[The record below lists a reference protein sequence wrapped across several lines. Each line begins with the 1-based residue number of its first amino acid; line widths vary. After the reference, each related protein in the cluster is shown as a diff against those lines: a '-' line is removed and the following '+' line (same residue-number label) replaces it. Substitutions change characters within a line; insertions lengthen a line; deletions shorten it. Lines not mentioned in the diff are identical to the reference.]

1 MLVVSAM
8 LKTVDGKGDEVE
20 QEFKKLAPKVLKD
33 PGTIDYVVHRAID
46 DPNKFFVYEK
56 YDDMDALRAH
66 GQTDHFKEFGR
77 ATASMFS
84 ARPEIG
90 LYNPIT

>member
-1 MLVVSAM
+1 MLVVCAV

-20 QEFKKLAPKVLKD
+20 QEFKKLVPSVLKD
-33 PGTIDYVVHRAID
+33 PGTITYVVHRAID
-46 DPNKFFVYEK
+46 DPNKFLVYEK
-56 YDDMDALRAH
+56 YDDMDALKLH
-66 GQTDHFKEFGR
+66 SSTDHFREFGR

-84 ARPEIG
+84 GRPEIS

>member
-1 MLVVSAM
+1 MIVLCAM

-20 QEFKKLAPKVLKD
+20 EEFKKLVPKVLND
-33 PGTIDYVVHRAID
+33 PGTITYVIHRGID

-56 YDDMDALRAH
+56 YEDRDALRAH
-66 GQTDHFKEFGR
+66 SRTEHFKEFGR

-84 ARPEIG
+84 GRPEIG
-90 LYNPIT
+90 LYNEVA